1 LDADEDKDER
11 TTGAGA
17 GTSAVVVAARLIV
30 GPTAHA
36 AVEGRT
42 DTSPRVRGI
51 VEEGPLGRRS
61 PPCFRVSADQ
71 FLSPRITTRRVRG
84 VEDSAFVF
92 SKMNEDEDLD
102 V

>member
-1 LDADEDKDER
+1 VKASER

-17 GTSAVVVAARLIV
+17 GAVVVAARLIV
-30 GPTAHA
+30 GPSAHA
-36 AVEGRT
+36 AVEGCT

-51 VEEGPLGRRS
+51 VEEGKEISSLFPRLRG
-61 PPCFRVSADQ
+61 PVLVSRN
-71 FLSPRITTRRVRG
+71 PRITTRRVRG